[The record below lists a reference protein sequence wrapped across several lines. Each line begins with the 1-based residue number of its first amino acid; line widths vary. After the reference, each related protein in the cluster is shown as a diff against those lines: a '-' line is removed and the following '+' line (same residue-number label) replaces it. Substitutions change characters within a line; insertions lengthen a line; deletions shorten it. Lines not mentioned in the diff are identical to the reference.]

1 MREIFIGLGTNLGD
15 KKNNLEQAITLMKQ
29 KCKILKQSKLY
40 ETEPVGYKDQDWF
53 LNCVVEIETE
63 LDPLELFDFL
73 QSIEKEMKRIK
84 TVKDSPRVIDL
95 DILFY
100 EDQVINHENL
110 IIPHPRLHERLFVL
124 IPMSDINPNF
134 NHPTF
139 GETIKELRDECNDQ
153 KIKTSQDQLHS

>member
-84 TVKDSPRVIDL
+84 TVKDGPRVIDL